1 MQSIDGARV
10 FPVSFFQQRNWIYVL
25 VILALFAPVG
35 RAQDPLQF
43 FKNYFVTGDY
53 VVAGVGLNG
62 QGVNGFATNTINM
75 TGVNGSP
82 SVPCTNG
89 QVGPAAALADCST
102 AGAIPAEPIAAFLIW
117 QSLETTTSPSSASG
131 WFGPTATTVSAITGS
146 VVNSSTNTLGCWS
159 NGGTNPN
166 GILRVYL
173 ADVLRYLRYD
183 PVKGVRLA
191 NDTFTVTLAD
201 SGGGG

>member
-1 MQSIDGARV
+1 MQRIDGVRV
-10 FPVSFFQQRNWIYVL
+10 IPVGFSRHRNWRYVL
-25 VILALFAPVG
+25 AVLALFAPVA

-62 QGVNGFATNTINM
+62 QGVNGFATNTINLS
-75 TGVNGSP
+75 G
-82 SVPCTNG
+82 VPCTNG
-89 QVGPAAALADCST
+89 QVGPAAALVDCST

-131 WFGPTATTVSAITGS
+131 WFGPTATTVSSITGNL
-146 VVNSSTNTLGCWS
+146 VNSGPNTLGCWS

-183 PVKGVRLA
+183 SVKDVRLA
-191 NDTFTVTLAD
+191 NDSFTVKLPD
-201 SGGGG
+201 SGGGGN